1 MDHLFMVQCT
11 MLERDLMADLLT
23 EWPHAVRLQRL
34 VSALRGAFRCGAV
47 GLLQLDDDCL
57 RPLAVDGLAQ
67 ETLGRRFLVGQ
78 HPRFAA
84 ILASPEPVRFAPG
97 TRLPD
102 PYDGLLESR
111 LGEPL
116 PVHDCMGQSI
126 RLDEKTW
133 GALTLDTLEAALEQ
147 ENRRLRELL
156 DSSPVLGE
164 EVVVADVIAVD
175 SNPSSRQILINKGS
189 RQHIY
194 VGQPIADAQGV
205 LGQVIQVN
213 PYTSTALLISD
224 ARHALPVQ
232 VNRTGVRAIAVGAG
246 ESDRLLLSF
255 VPTNADIAPGD
266 LVVSSGL
273 DNRFP
278 AGYPVGKVAEVT
290 VVPGEPFSRIVVEPS
305 AQLGRSREVL
315 LVWPQARAPG
325 ETAASDAT
333 GVAAPLG
340 VP

>member
-1 MDHLFMVQCT
+1 MISIDHRHDNL
-11 MLERDLMADLLT
+11 
-23 EWPHAVRLQRL
+23 
-34 VSALRGAFRCGAV
+34 SALRAALSVAV
-47 GLLQLDDDCL
+47 YPVQYLVTLPVRLVDSAAGSLRSRDALQLENDQL
-57 RPLAVDGLAQ
+57 RG
-67 ETLGRRFLVGQ
+67 EN
-78 HPRFAA
+78 
-84 ILASPEPVRFAPG
+84 
-97 TRLPD
+97 
-102 PYDGLLESR
+102 LLLR
-111 LGEPL
+111 ART
-116 PVHDCMGQSI
+116 Q
-126 RLDEKTW
+126 RY
-133 GALTLDTLEAALEQ
+133 AALEQ

-164 EVVVADVIAVD
+164 EVVVADVLAVD

-205 LGQVIQVN
+205 LGQVIRVG
-213 PYTSTALLISD
+213 PYTSTAMLISD

-246 ESDRLLLSF
+246 ESDSLLLSF

-273 DNRFP
+273 DKRFP

-315 LVWPQARAPG
+315 LVWPQARTPEEPAASEEAG
-325 ETAASDAT
+325 AAAAAETA
-333 GVAAPLG
+333 P
-340 VP
+340 

>member
-1 MDHLFMVQCT
+1 LISIDH
-11 MLERDLMADLLT
+11 R
-23 EWPHAVRLQRL
+23 HANL
-34 VSALRGAFRCGAV
+34 SALRSALSVAV
-47 GLLQLDDDCL
+47 YPVQY
-57 RPLAVDGLAQ
+57 
-67 ETLGRRFLVGQ
+67 LVTM
-78 HPRFAA
+78 
-84 ILASPEPVRFAPG
+84 PVRLVDAAAG
-97 TRLPD
+97 NLRARDALQVENEHLRTEN
-102 PYDGLLESR
+102 LLLR
-111 LGEPL
+111 ART
-116 PVHDCMGQSI
+116 Q
-126 RLDEKTW
+126 RY
-133 GALTLDTLEAALEQ
+133 AALEQ

-205 LGQVIQVN
+205 LGQVIQVS

-266 LVVSSGL
+266 PVVSSGL

-315 LVWPQARAPG
+315 LVWPQARTRDEAAPAARDAPG
-325 ETAASDAT
+325 
-333 GVAAPLG
+333 GAAP
-340 VP
+340 VVAP

>member
-1 MDHLFMVQCT
+1 LISIDH
-11 MLERDLMADLLT
+11 R
-23 EWPHAVRLQRL
+23 HANL
-34 VSALRGAFRCGAV
+34 SALRAALSVAV
-47 GLLQLDDDCL
+47 YPVQYL
-57 RPLAVDGLAQ
+57 V
-67 ETLGRRFLVGQ
+67 TL
-78 HPRFAA
+78 
-84 ILASPEPVRFAPG
+84 PVRLFDAAAG
-97 TRLPD
+97 NLRSRDALQAEND
-102 PYDGLLESR
+102 NLRAENLLLRARTQRYS
-111 LGEPL
+111 
-116 PVHDCMGQSI
+116 
-126 RLDEKTW
+126 
-133 GALTLDTLEAALEQ
+133 ALEQ